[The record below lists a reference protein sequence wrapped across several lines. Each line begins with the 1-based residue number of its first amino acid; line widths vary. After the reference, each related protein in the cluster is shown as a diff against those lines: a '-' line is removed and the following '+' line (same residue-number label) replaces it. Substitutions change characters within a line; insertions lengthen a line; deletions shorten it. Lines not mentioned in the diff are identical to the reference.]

1 MKKFIIVLLA
11 FLFTSVYVSAD
22 ETTCRVAGTNTVA
35 TINNPIVK
43 VQGIDYKWFFNVSV
57 SITEEQDYPVSIVV
71 NVRSST
77 SNKIIATKVVRIQK
91 GQRTTIESFELSYDL
106 CKDGDYVYLSI
117 ARAVCQ

>member
-43 VQGIDYKWFFNVSV
+43 VQGIDYKWVFNVSV

-77 SNKIIATKVVRIQK
+77 SNKIIATEVVRIQK
-91 GQRTTIESFELSYDL
+91 GQDATIERFELSWL
-106 CKDGDYVYLSI
+106 TCKVPCLSYPKI
-117 ARAVCQ
+117 L

>member
-43 VQGIDYKWFFNVSV
+43 VQCINYNCFFNVSV

-91 GQRTTIESFELSYDL
+91 GHRTTIDRFELSYDL
-106 CKDGDYVYLSI
+106 CKDEDYVYLSI

>member
-43 VQGIDYKWFFNVSV
+43 LQGIDHKWVFNVSV
-57 SITEEQDYPVSIVV
+57 RITEEQDYPVSIVV

-77 SNKIIATKVVRIQK
+77 SNKIIATEVVRIQK
-91 GQRTTIESFELSYDL
+91 GQDTTIERFELSNDL
-106 CKDGDYVYLSI
+106 CPDGGYVYLSI